1 MSDAVFRL
9 LTFDIA
15 NAIALDHRVLKS
27 EGMERVTRNSE
38 ASSHIRSVIAVM
50 QKDMMM
56 AVDALGDATALTL
69 QSVGEGHRVALVS
82 EEVWKVG
89 SKDLSAI
96 TAATQQLNQSIES
109 VSDRAL
115 TSSDLASKAVAETDG
130 AASAVMRLAAL
141 AQSVGSTVDLITAV
155 ADQTNLLA
163 LNATIEAAR
172 AGEAGRGFA
181 VVATEVKQLAGQTRS
196 ATEEITRQ
204 IREIQTAV
212 DFCAST
218 ISGIAGTIA
227 SLSAISSEVAAAA
240 VQQSSAAGE
249 ILGNTEAAALRITGV
264 AKDAELL
271 RAAMNEA
278 SRATSTLGG
287 FAEKLSGHSQ
297 SLDREIENF
306 VGRIAV

>member
-1 MSDAVFRL
+1 
-9 LTFDIA
+9 
-15 NAIALDHRVLKS
+15 
-27 EGMERVTRNSE
+27 
-38 ASSHIRSVIAVM
+38 
-50 QKDMMM
+50 MM

>member
-1 MSDAVFRL
+1 VFRL

-27 EGMERVTRNSE
+27 EGLDRVTRNSE
-38 ASSHIRSVIAVM
+38 ASGHIRGVIAVM
-50 QKDMMM
+50 QKDMLM
-56 AVDALGDATALTL
+56 AVDALKAATGLTL
-69 QSVGEGHRVALVS
+69 QSVGEGHRVALES
-82 EEVWKVG
+82 EEVWKVS

-109 VSDRAL
+109 VSTRAL
-115 TSSDLASKAVAETDG
+115 SSSDLASKAVTETDG
-130 AASAVMRLAAL
+130 AASAVSRLSAL
-141 AQSVGSTVDLITAV
+141 AQSVGSTVDLISAV

-163 LNATIEAAR
+163 LNATIESAR

-181 VVATEVKQLAGQTRS
+181 VVATEVKHLAGQTRS
-196 ATEEITRQ
+196 ATEEISRQ

-212 DFCAST
+212 RFCTET
-218 ISGIAGTIA
+218 ITGIAGTIS
-227 SLSAISSEVAAAA
+227 SLSMMSSEVAAAA
-240 VQQSSAAGE
+240 VQQASTAGE
-249 ILGNTEAAALRITGV
+249 ILGNTEAASSRIAIV

-278 SRATSTLGG
+278 SRATGTLGG
-287 FAEKLSGHSQ
+287 FAEKLSGNSQ

-306 VGRIAV
+306 VARIAV